1 VQAEDT
7 SWLEMGDQKVGKGD
21 IRQTT
26 DVEVERRERRG
37 GEDGDGVWGGGGGG
51 GLGETRIVGPGSV
64 V

>member
-37 GEDGDGVWGGGGGG
+37 GARGAGGGGGG
-51 GLGETRIVGPGSV
+51 GGWGETRIVGPGSV